1 MIKIKTLT
9 LNFRDWKYG
18 GSVIQIDHFRSIHNI
33 GDFNY
38 RLKIHKHLD
47 RVYLSRTKWT
57 PFVVVTWEISKTR
70 LFGK

>member
-1 MIKIKTLT
+1 MKITTLT

-18 GSVIQIDHFRSIHNI
+18 GSVLQIDHFKSTHNI

-38 RLKIHKHLD
+38 RLKIIKHCD
-47 RVYLSRTKWT
+47 RVYLNRTKWT
-57 PFVVVTWEISKTR
+57 PFVVVVWEISKTG